1 MAHTATPH
9 SRISLLLKLGVVI
22 VILFS
27 TRLFYMQVVQHDH
40 YKTLASKE
48 QIKSQIIPATRGEI
62 YALDG
67 SNPVKLVLNEAVYTV
82 FVDPVEVTQP
92 DSIVAALKQI
102 AGGEMYDNVDM
113 LVRDKPK
120 RYNVLAKNI
129 TLKQAE
135 LLKSK
140 KLKGL
145 GFQKTVRRVY
155 PEGQLAAQT
164 LGFVNAEENGQ
175 YGVEEAL
182 QSELKGKDG
191 LRRSVTD
198 VANIPLTIGKNNT
211 EIAPKNGKNFVLSL
225 DRNIQS
231 YTEKALSDGM
241 KRVGATQG
249 SVVVVDPQSGR
260 VMAMANLPTY
270 VPEKFTEVKDAAVFN
285 NAVISSPYEPGSVMK
300 TFTVATGIDKGVMSP
315 SSTYTNTDRISVD
328 DITIGNATKG
338 QTGVITIQHALNW
351 SLNTGM
357 VTVAQRLGNGTYINR
372 QARNTI
378 YDYFHNR
385 FGLGEKTGIELAG
398 EAAGEIISP
407 EEVQGNAVRYSNMSF
422 GQGMNPTMLQ
432 VAAGFSSIINGG
444 HYYKPTI
451 LAGVV
456 DEGGVFKPN
465 STPKPIRQ
473 TISSD
478 ASKVAKQMVHDARN
492 AFYSGQDKAGYDI
505 GGKTGTSQTLINGS
519 YDNSQTVGSY
529 LGYGG
534 DTKPRYVIM
543 VQVSADGKNLAG
555 NTDAMPIFTDISN
568 WMIDYMKLQPQG

>member
-1 MAHTATPH
+1 MAQAALPH
-9 SRISLLLKLGVVI
+9 SRISLLLKFSIVI
-22 VILFS
+22 VLLF
-27 TRLFYMQVVQHDH
+27 TARLFYMQVVQHDH
-40 YKTLASKE
+40 YKALASKE

-62 YALDG
+62 YAMDG
-67 SNPVKLVLNEAVYTV
+67 TSPVKLVLNEAVYTV
-82 FVDPVEVTQP
+82 FADPIEVTQP
-92 DSIVAALKQI
+92 TKIVTAIKEI
-102 AGGEMYDNVDM
+102 AGGEARENLEV
-113 LVRDKPK
+113 LVRNKPS
-120 RYNVLAKNI
+120 RYQVLAKNV

-135 LLKSK
+135 LLKAK

-145 GFQKTVRRVY
+145 GFQQTVRRVY

-164 LGFVNAEENGQ
+164 LGFVNAEEKGQ

-182 QSELKGKDG
+182 QSELKGEDG
-191 LRRSVTD
+191 VRKSVTD

-211 EIAPKNGKNFVLSL
+211 EVAPKNGKNVVLSL
-225 DRNIQS
+225 DRNVQS
-231 YTEKALSDGM
+231 YTEKALADGM

-249 SVVVVDPQSGR
+249 SVVVMDPQTGK

-270 VPEKFTEVKDAAVFN
+270 NPEQFTKVQDAAAFN
-285 NAVISSPYEPGSVMK
+285 NKVITSPYEPGSVMK
-300 TFTVATGIDKGVMSP
+300 TFTVATGIDKGVMTP
-315 SSTYTNTDRISVD
+315 SSTYNNTDRITVD
-328 DITIGNATKG
+328 DITIGNASKG
-338 QTGVITIQHALNW
+338 QTGTISMQHALNW

-357 VTVAQRLGNGTYINR
+357 VTVAQRLGDGTYITR
-372 QARNTI
+372 QARSTM

-385 FGLGEKTGIELAG
+385 FGLGELTGIELAG
-398 EAAGEIISP
+398 EASGEIISP

-432 VAAGFSSIINGG
+432 VATGFSSIVNGG
-444 HYYKPTI
+444 RYFKPTI
-451 LAGVV
+451 IAGAVSDSGTYSANQAPV
-456 DEGGVFKPN
+456 
-465 STPKPIRQ
+465 PIRQ
-473 TISSD
+473 VISENS
-478 ASKVAKQMVHDARN
+478 SKVAKQMIHDARN
-492 AFYSGQDKAGYDI
+492 AFYSGQDKKGYDI

-534 DTKPRYVIM
+534 DTVPRYVIM